1 MSRFMP
7 FLLYHNRE
15 WNQTKYTKTKKEES
29 EKISMMEEDILRE
42 DVSVE
47 YVKKISKSNCYF

>member
-1 MSRFMP
+1 VESNKI
-7 FLLYHNRE
+7 YKN
-15 WNQTKYTKTKKEES
+15 KERRS

-47 YVKKISKSNCYF
+47 YVKKISKSNCYFLSNII